1 MLVDLPLSEL
11 RGYRPD
17 VAEPADFA
25 GFWTGQL
32 AAARALGTEPSFVPA
47 GSAIQH
53 AAVYDVTF
61 AGYGGDPIKGWLI
74 EPHVAGAHGAVIV
87 EFVGYG
93 GGRGDPFDWLRWSCA
108 GYPHLIMDCR
118 GQGGGWRRA
127 DTPDLG
133 DSGAPSASGFLT
145 RGVMDP
151 GSHYFTRLFIDAAR
165 AIDAIRQWP
174 GTAGRPVVTAG
185 ASQGGGLAIA
195 AAHLAGDVIAALPD
209 VPFLAHPR
217 RAVDVT
223 DSLPYHELAEY
234 CRVHPDSVDQVFATL
249 AYVDVVNHARHVSAP
264 ALFSVG
270 LADDITP
277 PSTVFAAFNHYVGE
291 PKEISVYPYSG
302 HEGGG
307 TRHFLSQIAFLDR
320 VFDASR
326 PA

>member
-1 MLVDLPLSEL
+1 MLADLPQSEL
-11 RGYRPD
+11 RDYRPD

-25 GFWTGQL
+25 DFWATQL
-32 AAARALGTEPSFVPA
+32 AAARAHVAGPSFAVV
-47 GSAIQH
+47 GSQVRH
-53 AAVYDVTF
+53 AAVHDVTF
-61 AGYGGDPIKGWLI
+61 AGHGGDPIKGWLL
-74 EPHVAGAHGAVIV
+74 EPHSATDDEAAGRPVIV

-133 DSGAPSASGFLT
+133 DSGAPSAPGFLT
-145 RGVMDP
+145 RGVMDA

-174 GTAGRPVVTAG
+174 GAAGRPVVTAG

-195 AAHLAGDVIAALPD
+195 AAHLAGDVAAALPD

-223 DSLPYHELAEY
+223 DARPYHELAEY

-249 AYVDVVNHARHVSAP
+249 AYLDVVNHARHVTAP
-264 ALFSVG
+264 ALFSVA

-277 PSTVFAAFNHYVGE
+277 PSTVFAAFNNYAGE
-291 PKEISVYPYSG
+291 RKEIAVYPYNG

-307 TRHFLSQIAFLDR
+307 TRHFMAQLEFLGA
-320 VFDASR
+320 VTG
-326 PA
+326 